1 MLFICQ
7 PWRRAYLPVL
17 TLPSYLV
24 MKTRSMPGVL
34 QAAQFAMLMD
44 EIRNRAIGLR
54 TFKLRGESLESTIW
68 KNSSGSGS
76 GVGAFV
82 IFSSTPRASRWKR
95 GVPTCHR
102 KGGSQTGQGDP

>member
-1 MLFICQ
+1 MADAL
-7 PWRRAYLPVL
+7 YLP
-17 TLPSYLV
+17 TLATRLSTGTDTPKLSGHE
-24 MKTRSMPGVL
+24 TRSMPGVL

-54 TFKLRGESLESTIW
+54 TSKLRGESLESTIW

-82 IFSSTPRASRWKR
+82 ICSSTPRASR
-95 GVPTCHR
+95 
-102 KGGSQTGQGDP
+102 